1 MYPAIVACHAAPFGN
16 YARKI
21 FAVCCV
27 VVFTYTFRFYI
38 TLELYFCF
46 TLIFLVLE
54 HPFTDA
60 LLLKEALHE
69 AAANFK
75 QYSLYEIKKKHTH
88 THGGLSSERTPTP
101 TTKQTTTAS

>member
-1 MYPAIVACHAAPFGN
+1 MC
-16 YARKI
+16 
-21 FAVCCV
+21 AVCYV
-27 VVFTYTFRFYI
+27 VVFTDTFWFYI

-46 TLIFLVLE
+46 TLIFFVLE

-69 AAANFK
+69 APANVK
-75 QYSLYEIKKKHTH
+75 QYSLYEIKKKTH